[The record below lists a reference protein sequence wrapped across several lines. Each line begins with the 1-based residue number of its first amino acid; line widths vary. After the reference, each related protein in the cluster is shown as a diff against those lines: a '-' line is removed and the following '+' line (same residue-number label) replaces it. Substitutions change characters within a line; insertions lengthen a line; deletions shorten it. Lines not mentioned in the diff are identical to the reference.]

1 MKFDIRTFIFILGI
15 LQVLQVLVFYYQYTA
30 NKGIKGLGW
39 WLLWSAT
46 ETFGFFI
53 ILLRNIPAL
62 TPLVIIFQDV
72 ILFSG
77 TLFLYV
83 GVMRFFDKKINLKF
97 LISFFSAFVILHLSF
112 LFIKND
118 ITARSLI
125 FAISISVISFVTAI
139 SIFRNKTKPIE
150 LTANLNTFIFVLHGL
165 VFAWRAIMIISGI
178 KFVDMFENSL
188 FNLLPYLD
196 ALIASLLW
204 TFGIIIMLNQKLAG
218 EISEVKSRFELI
230 FYNSPVAAAITRMN
244 DGLLIDFNEPF
255 SKIVGYTREDIT
267 GLSTLEIHFWK
278 NPVER
283 SDMIRIL
290 KDKGYCENLEVQLL
304 RKGGD
309 VFMGLFSARVIS
321 LGGVPHILSVTRD
334 ITEMKRADDEMRLK
348 NEELKKINIEK
359 DKFFSVIAH
368 DLRNPFTAF
377 LGYSEM
383 MVEDLDSM
391 TMDEIKGIATNLRNS
406 SANLF
411 SLLENLL
418 EWSKAE
424 QGMIRLNPESIAILP
439 LITESIS
446 KIIDSAGAKRIS
458 IDYSVDDG
466 MSVYADR
473 HIFQTII
480 RNLVSNAVKFTH
492 DGGQITIAAKENQ
505 DKEVEISVTDNGIG
519 MNPEMVHN
527 LFHLDAQINRKG
539 TRGEPSTGLGLIL
552 CKGFIEK
559 HGGRI
564 WVESQEGVGSVFY
577 FTIAAKKQ

>member
-1 MKFDIRTFIFILGI
+1 MKFDVRTFIFILGI
-15 LQVLQVLVFYYQYTA
+15 LQLMQVLVFYYQYTA
-30 NKGIKGLGW
+30 NKNIKGLGW

-46 ETFGFFI
+46 ETFGFLI
-53 ILLRNIPAL
+53 ILLRTIPSL
-62 TPLVIIFQDV
+62 IHLVIVFQDI

-83 GVMRFFDKKINLKF
+83 GVMKFFHRKINLKF
-97 LISFFSAFVILHLSF
+97 LISFFALFVILHLSF
-112 LFIKND
+112 IFIKDD

-125 FAISISVISFVTAI
+125 FAASISVISFLTAAT
-139 SIFRNKTKPIE
+139 IFRNKTKPIE
-150 LTANLNTFIFVLHGL
+150 LTANLNTAIFVLHGL
-165 VFAWRAIMIISGI
+165 IFAWRTIMILSGI
-178 KFVDMFENSL
+178 RFNDMFENSL

-204 TFGIIIMLNQKLAG
+204 TFGFIIMLNQKLAG
-218 EISEVKSRFELI
+218 EISETKSRFELI
-230 FYNSPVAAAITRMN
+230 FYNSPVAAAITRMV

-255 SKIVGYTREDIT
+255 SKIAGYTREDIT
-267 GLSTLEIHFWK
+267 GLSTLEIHVWK
-278 NPVER
+278 NPNDR
-283 SDMIRIL
+283 SEMIRIL
-290 KDKGYCENLEVQLL
+290 KEKGYCENLEFQLL
-304 RKGGD
+304 RKGGEC
-309 VFMGLFSARVIS
+309 FTGLFSARVIS

-334 ITEMKRADDEMRLK
+334 ITEMKRADDEVRLK

-359 DKFFSVIAH
+359 DKFFSIIAH

-383 MVEDLDSM
+383 MVEDLESM

-418 EWSKAE
+418 EWSKSE
-424 QGMIRLNPESIAILP
+424 QGMIRLNPESSELLP

-466 MSVYADR
+466 ISVYVDR

-480 RNLVSNAVKFTH
+480 RNLVSNAVKFTT
-492 DGGQITIAAKENQ
+492 DGGKITIAAIENP
-505 DKEVEISVTDNGIG
+505 DKEVEVSVTDTGIG
-519 MNPEMVHN
+519 MSPEIVHN
-527 LFHLDAQINRKG
+527 LFRLDGQIDRKG

-564 WVESQEGVGSVFY
+564 WVESQEGAGSVFY
-577 FTIAAKKQ
+577 FTIPAKK